1 MVVAGVRARR
11 AVVVGASNSC
21 YFGTMPD
28 AFIDAM
34 LKNGPLGLVALVA
47 TFAAYKLAL
56 KVDNIQ
62 ERRVTDVEKVLAV
75 VSAITAATDKNTE
88 AIERLAERIGR

>member
-1 MVVAGVRARR
+1 VPPETIAQQLL
-11 AVVVGASNSC
+11 SS
-21 YFGTMPD
+21 
-28 AFIDAM
+28 
-34 LKNGPLGLVALVA
+34 GPIGLVAIVA
-47 TFAAYKLAL
+47 LFAAWKLAV
-56 KVDNIQ
+56 KVDDIQ

>member
-1 MVVAGVRARR
+1 
-11 AVVVGASNSC
+11 
-21 YFGTMPD
+21 MPD
-28 AFIDAM
+28 ALVNA
-34 LKNGPLGLVALVA
+34 LLERGALGLVALMA

-56 KVDNIQ
+56 KVDQIQ
-62 ERRVTDVEKVLAV
+62 ERRVTDIEKVLAV